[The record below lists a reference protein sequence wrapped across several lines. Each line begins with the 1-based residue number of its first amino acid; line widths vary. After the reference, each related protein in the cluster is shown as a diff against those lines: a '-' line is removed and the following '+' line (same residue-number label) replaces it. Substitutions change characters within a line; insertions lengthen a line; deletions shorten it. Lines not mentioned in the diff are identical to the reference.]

1 MNTEKQYTQAF
12 NNGYLIAKYESALF
26 YLISKNLSP
35 TNNYMEGFF
44 AGKDQVELNKEVD
57 KLIELE
63 QLRSTSISREDDLGQ
78 R

>member
-1 MNTEKQYTQAF
+1 
-12 NNGYLIAKYESALF
+12 
-26 YLISKNLSP
+26 
-35 TNNYMEGFF
+35 MEGFF